1 MKIFLSRRKVVIK
14 ALNQK
19 PNMNSVEVDQTAI
32 ATSTTNFNI
41 VANPLSFSVYII
53 PYSTV
58 KKQRIS
64 GKVYVKFVAGRIVN
78 IDLT

>member
-1 MKIFLSRRKVVIK
+1 MK
-14 ALNQK
+14 ALSQK
-19 PNMNSVEVDQTAI
+19 PNMNRVEVVQTAI
-32 ATSTTNFNI
+32 ATSTINFNI

-58 KKQRIS
+58 KKQRIY
-64 GKVYVKFVAGRIVN
+64 GKVYVKFAAGRIVN